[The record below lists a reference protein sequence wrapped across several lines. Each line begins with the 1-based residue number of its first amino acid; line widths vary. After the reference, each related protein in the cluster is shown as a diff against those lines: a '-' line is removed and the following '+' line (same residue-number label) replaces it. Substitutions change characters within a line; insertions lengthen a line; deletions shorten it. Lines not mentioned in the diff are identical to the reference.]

1 MKTIKSA
8 AAAERIK
15 NLLDNSYSGAPW
27 NWDDITPE
35 EDHSLEKFVEN
46 MQPGQ
51 VLRYV
56 AEKDSYIL
64 PPTGGLFRRVLLERL
79 VRVYFPKSDFRL

>member
-1 MKTIKSA
+1 MKTIK
-8 AAAERIK
+8 AAERIK

-27 NWDDITPE
+27 SWDDITPE

-51 VLRYV
+51 ILRYV
-56 AEKDSYIL
+56 AENDSYIL
-64 PPTGGLFRRVLLERL
+64 PPTGGLFRRELFERL
-79 VRVYFPKSDFRL
+79 VRFYFPKSDFRL